1 MIILIRIILFFL
13 IYFIGIFLAISLP
26 SSYSYIISIIIT
38 KLILH
43 ILGFFHIQYDKK
55 KLQNFFN
62 HKHKFILL
70 FNHISFMDGWILWS
84 IFGNKIGL
92 LVHRKPLKYIPYCEY
107 ICENIMKCILI
118 DDSSKKTSDK
128 IIKAVENNDHIVAI
142 APDAMQPPIYPN
154 NIGDFKTGAFV
165 GKYPVKPV
173 LIKFKNTQVIPD
185 YKYEIKET
193 IIHAFLKMFLN
204 WNATIEIKILDM
216 IYPKDEWT
224 VEQYKN
230 FVKDKMESEYL

>member
-1 MIILIRIILFFL
+1 
-13 IYFIGIFLAISLP
+13 
-26 SSYSYIISIIIT
+26 
-38 KLILH
+38 
-43 ILGFFHIQYDKK
+43 
-55 KLQNFFN
+55 
-62 HKHKFILL
+62 
-70 FNHISFMDGWILWS
+70 
-84 IFGNKIGL
+84 
-92 LVHRKPLKYIPYCEY
+92 
-107 ICENIMKCILI
+107 MKCILI

-128 IIKAVENNDHIVAI
+128 IIEAVQNNDHIVAI

-185 YKYEIKET
+185 YKYEVKES

-230 FVKDKMESEYL
+230 FVKHKMESEYL